1 MLVDTYNYPDED
13 GVKVS
18 AKQGCRFAKE
28 VAGDFNPIHDAQARR
43 FCVPGDLLVAMV
55 LRQQGLV
62 PQMRVRFRGMV
73 GADVPL
79 VFQQDSLEGVRM
91 TDAQGRT
98 FVEVELAGAANH
110 DPERIDAFTRQY
122 SAFSGRTFPEL
133 LEPLLRE
140 HGVMFNPDRPL
151 VFYDSVSLTLDAV
164 PGTAPELSLADSE
177 LEVAGRRAD
186 AHLTFTI
193 TEGGHT
199 IGRGTKTAVVSGLQA
214 WDEARMQDVLA
225 RYQARCEQHGAG

>member
-1 MLVDTYNYPDED
+1 MLIDTYNYPDED

-28 VAGDFNPIHDAQARR
+28 VAGDFNPIHDAEARR

-55 LRQQGLV
+55 LRRQGLV

-79 VFQQDSLEGVRM
+79 VFQDDSSEQVRM

-98 FVEVELAGAANH
+98 FVEVEQAGTPIK

-151 VFYDSVSLTLDAV
+151 VFYDSVNLTLDAT
-164 PGTAPELSLADSE
+164 PGTSPELSLADSE

-193 TEGGHT
+193 TNGGRT

-225 RYQARCEQHGAG
+225 RYRARCEQHATG

>member
-1 MLVDTYNYPDED
+1 MLIDAYHRSTED
-13 GVKVS
+13 GIRVS
-18 AKQGCRFAKE
+18 ANQGCRFAKD
-28 VAGDFNPIHDAQARR
+28 VAADFNPIHDADARR

-55 LRQQGLV
+55 LQRQGLV
-62 PQMRVRFRGMV
+62 PHMLVRFRGMV

-79 VFQQDSLEGVRM
+79 VFQDDSPEHVRM

-98 FVEVELAGAANH
+98 FVEVEQSGTPVN

-151 VFYDSVSLTLDAV
+151 VFYDSVRLTLDGM
-164 PGTAPELSLADSE
+164 PGTSPELGLADSQ

-193 TEGGHT
+193 TDGGRT
-199 IGRGTKTAVVSGLQA
+199 IGRGTKTAVVSGLQP

-225 RYQARCEQHGAG
+225 RYQARCEQHGTG